1 MTPRRQSRRKPFKVK
16 KRKSFVSRHKT
27 AITLGVIMSIIT
39 VLTVGSQPI
48 FPDPYHKDPP
58 VNFWEWAKR
67 EIDEL
72 LHGER

>member
-1 MTPRRQSRRKPFKVK
+1 MTRRRQNRRKPIK
-16 KRKSFVSRHKT
+16 KKSFVSRHKT
-27 AITLGVIMSIIT
+27 AIVLGVIISIIT

-58 VNFWEWAKR
+58 VNFWEWVKR